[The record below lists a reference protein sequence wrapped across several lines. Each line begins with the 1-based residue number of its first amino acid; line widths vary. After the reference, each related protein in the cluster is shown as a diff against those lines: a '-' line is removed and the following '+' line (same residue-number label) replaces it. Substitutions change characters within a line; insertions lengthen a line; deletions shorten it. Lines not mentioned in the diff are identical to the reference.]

1 MIMYKIFKEESRE
14 YAEEFISEIEY
25 FGSLNYDKDE
35 IMQLLGPSIFCEE
48 DKEQIIKDMKTP
60 GTILFRHY
68 EHGQLHINYTE
79 KRLLATNDGY
89 RQKKQLNDKINEFY
103 GL

>member
-1 MIMYKIFKEESRE
+1 MYKIYKEETRE
-14 YAEEFISEIEY
+14 YDDEFLSEIEY
-25 FGSLNYDKDE
+25 FGALDYDKKE
-35 IMQLLGPSIFCEE
+35 IIELLGPSIFWNE
-48 DKEQIIKDMKTP
+48 DKEQIISDLNTP

-68 EHGQLHINYTE
+68 EHGKLHVNYTE